1 MNDVTAVAQLVLHE
15 RRARDRGWWD
25 LMREFLAP
33 DAAIR
38 LSWFR
43 GRGAAFIAASQEMAA
58 RGDAAT
64 HILSPATVD
73 VVGDR
78 AVVEIGAAIHLR
90 GDLHGVE
97 VDLTSHARLLYRAE
111 RRGGRWLITSLDPV
125 YEYDSLAPS
134 TPGTAVWL
142 EADVLARARPSYR
155 MLTCL
160 LSAKDYTIADD
171 LYGDDRPEPVRQ
183 LYRTLFDWLRAD
195 TKK

>member
-1 MNDVTAVAQLVLHE
+1 MNDVTAVAQLILHE

-25 LMREFLAP
+25 LMRECLAP

-64 HILSPATVD
+64 HVLSPPIVD
-73 VVGDR
+73 VAGDR
-78 AVVEIGAAIHLR
+78 AAVEIGAAIHLR
-90 GDLHGVE
+90 SELHGVE

-111 RRGGRWLITSLDPV
+111 RRAGRWLTTSLDPV

-134 TPGTAVWL
+134 IPGTPVRL

-160 LSAKDYTIADD
+160 LGAKDYTIADD

-183 LYRTLFDWLRAD
+183 LYRRLFDWLRAD
-195 TKK
+195 AKK

>member
-25 LMREFLAP
+25 LMRECLAP

-64 HILSPATVD
+64 HVLSPATVD

-134 TPGTAVWL
+134 SPGTAVWL